1 MYAIALLAL
10 KCRKLK
16 KSPSGNERAPISGFR
31 KKLSKSNF
39 LSHFKIKWRK
49 RKVRPAATKI
59 FQELDGGFFE
69 RFGQGLQDS
78 AAEPEAGAGVGAPGV
93 NGHDADAD
101 AADAQESDDSEESA
115 GDESATPEA
124 AEREARSLFIQNIG
138 WNIEELY
145 VEVLYEII
153 HIVGA
158 DLSTDIQKESLFAF
172 AQEVF
177 KLDDE
182 THHVL
187 LETAQQKEAPNILLN
202 VEVIEAKELSSKDAN
217 GLSDP
222 FCTLFLSSAP
232 THRYNTSV
240 KGQTLTPVWE
250 EHFSL
255 PVQNP
260 ADDIL
265 CVEVW
270 DFDPAETVREKF
282 TKISEVKGVR
292 GLRKLMKEI
301 AVTASTGK
309 HDNELIGATQMP
321 LKRVP
326 ADGQTVWCSLEKKS
340 KVKRK
345 GTVKLKMAFGSEKN
359 TQVAAQEHRHILRLL
374 LLHHIQTSKVPIYK
388 WEGEFSLPAETIIR
402 QHAAQSN
409 LNMTNQSL
417 ARWIEFT
424 WIHIDHPLSFTVFA
438 ELSSSILQPL
448 LSGLLSEEE
457 IKFFWDAAKK
467 LLPSCLN
474 NIRRLR
480 KSSPGDEHSTK
491 QLTAILSTLSNLA
504 SLEVPKDMDLLPK
517 SVYGWLTPETPS
529 NDIKSALNDA
539 IVQGAVDWF
548 LHTTEANKPE
558 DSTDEAKLKNLIKIV
573 LSLKSD
579 LQRAMDHHE
588 KIFQQTISIPYA
600 KSIFAEYETKI
611 CDLCQPV
618 IQEVCQKLKPLT
630 FTAEDTIPE
639 NQYENDPLSM
649 GTTLFELY
657 LALQRFTAHGETFSR
672 NGEDDYSI
680 SKFHTWFYRGV
691 AQWLDIAVYKAMHRI
706 EKAVEIDELEPVD
719 VCVKYSSSAVD
730 TLAIFYQIQIF
741 WKQLAWPDIEGSY
754 TFVAKIIDD
763 ICRCSVFYADKMSK
777 KVENIGDVDSV
788 YEKKFEVTNEW
799 CLAINNIDY
808 VQQSIAPFV
817 DELGLSNIIGSLA
830 DFKSSAAAEHCK
842 NTLTLVIDNAVDT
855 VKNKI
860 IELLETVANKM
871 TPIMGR
877 FLLEGAELLHQE
889 SNQVDRL
896 MSYLDN
902 NLTTL
907 HTQLNNDNFERILS
921 IIWNNVSKLMSDIVT
936 DNLEKRRPPSFFSSL
951 NETLDILVK
960 FFKQGDFEST
970 SNQEILANLQEI
982 LRLYGMET
990 PQLIHEYYL
999 ERLSE
1004 IQRIEDVNCGELAIK
1019 AQFVDTTLRLEILNA
1034 RNLLPMD
1041 SNGQCDPFLKVYFS
1055 PEDKFRNISKPK
1067 TKVQKKTL
1075 FPLFDE
1081 SFTVHLSHEQR
1092 NCDKALL
1099 LFVVKDQDYLGMK
1112 KDFVAEAFILFS
1124 DIPVSTPGTHLD
1136 ELNQIHLPLSRP
1148 SNNTD
1153 SKVLRALE
1161 HRQGEKL
1168 VKDFLK
1174 TQKQKMNPPVIK

>member
-1 MYAIALLAL
+1 MDEESMWKRLEPNPSDDSAVCKAPSLNDDW
-10 KCRKLK
+10 KSFHEKLK
-16 KSPSGNERAPISGFR
+16 HPQ
-31 KKLSKSNF
+31 KLNPES
-39 LSHFKIKWRK
+39 LHDI
-49 RKVRPAATKI
+49 
-59 FQELDGGFFE
+59 

-78 AAEPEAGAGVGAPGV
+78 AAEPEAGAGVETPGV

-187 LETAQQKEAPNILLN
+187 LETAQQKE
-202 VEVIEAKELSSKDAN
+202 V

-374 LLHHIQTSKVPIYK
+374 LLHHIQTSK
-388 WEGEFSLPAETIIR
+388 
-402 QHAAQSN
+402 
-409 LNMTNQSL
+409 
-417 ARWIEFT
+417 
-424 WIHIDHPLSFTVFA
+424 
-438 ELSSSILQPL
+438 
-448 LSGLLSEEE
+448 

-504 SLEVPKDMDLLPK
+504 SLEVPKDVDLLPK

-579 LQRAMDHHE
+579 LQRAIDHHE

-657 LALQRFTAHGETFSR
+657 LALQRFTVHGETFSR

-1019 AQFVDTTLRLEILNA
+1019 AQFVNVILSLRFTSHPRTNLEISQNPK
-1034 RNLLPMD
+1034 R
-1041 SNGQCDPFLKVYFS
+1041 
-1055 PEDKFRNISKPK
+1055 KFRRKPYS
-1067 TKVQKKTL
+1067 L
-1075 FPLFDE
+1075 
-1081 SFTVHLSHEQR
+1081 
-1092 NCDKALL
+1092 
-1099 LFVVKDQDYLGMK
+1099 YLMNHS
-1112 KDFVAEAFILFS
+1112 LY
-1124 DIPVSTPGTHLD
+1124 
-1136 ELNQIHLPLSRP
+1136 
-1148 SNNTD
+1148 